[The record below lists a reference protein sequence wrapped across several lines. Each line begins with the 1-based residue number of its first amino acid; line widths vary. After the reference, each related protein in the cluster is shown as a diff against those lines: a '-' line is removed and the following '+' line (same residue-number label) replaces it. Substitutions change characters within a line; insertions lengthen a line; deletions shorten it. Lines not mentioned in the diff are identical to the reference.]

1 MNKEQF
7 IQILEAALL
16 SFDNETEENILK
28 SIDKRYAVEGIKLS
42 NYLKLKEIK

>member
-16 SFDNETEENILK
+16 SFDNETEEQIIKL
-28 SIDKRYAVEGIKLS
+28 IDKKYAIEGIKLAK
-42 NYLKLKEIK
+42 YLKEKEIQ